1 MLPTKTNSQSGFPKL
16 LSPKGVIE
24 SWSAHSCAP
33 QFAPESCSQ
42 SCSQSCSRNLL
53 PKAGPGSCPR
63 ASCFPQ
69 PQSCSQSCSQKSFR
83 KKLPKIIRNCYL
95 KVLPEVPCKWA
106 PKSCISSKQVVCK
119 AVPKSCPKL
128 SPKLFPKAAPKIVPQ
143 SCCPK
148 RLPQSCDS
156 SSLYHKMAPESCSPK
171 LLLRAA
177 PRSGL

>member
-95 KVLPEVPCKWA
+95 KVLPEVPCKCA

-128 SPKLFPKAAPKIVPQ
+128 SPKLFPKLFPRAAVQSDCPKAAILQVYTTKWLPKAAPQ
-143 SCCPK
+143 SCC
-148 RLPQSCDS
+148 
-156 SSLYHKMAPESCSPK
+156 
-171 LLLRAA
+171 
-177 PRSGL
+177 